1 MSTQVCEPRGLA
13 TEPQARTS
21 TKRDTR
27 RRKRIKLSLPVH
39 LRVFDCRFRDIED
52 VAMVVDFT
60 RDGLFFRTSMPHYF
74 VGMRLEVT
82 FPYGDKVAAHR
93 KFIGSV
99 VRMEDKTGE
108 KRGVAVRFLL

>member
-13 TEPQARTS
+13 AAVTGKTT
-21 TKRDTR
+21 TKGDTR
-27 RRKRIKLSLPVH
+27 RRKRIQISLPVH
-39 LRVFDCRFRDIED
+39 LRVFDCRFRNLED

-60 RDGLFFRTSMPHYF
+60 RDGLFFTTSMPHYF

-99 VRMEDKTGE
+99 VRVEDKGD
-108 KRGVAVRFLL
+108 KRGIAVRFLL

>member
-1 MSTQVCEPRGLA
+1 MSTPVCEPRGLA
-13 TEPQARTS
+13 AALQGKIK

-39 LRVFDCRFRDIED
+39 LRVFDCRFRDLED

-60 RDGLFFRTSMPHYF
+60 RDGLLFTTTMPHYA

-82 FPYGDKVAAHR
+82 FPYGDKIAAHR
-93 KFIGSV
+93 KFLGSV
-99 VRMEDKTGE
+99 VRVQE
-108 KRGVAVRFLL
+108 KPDDQRGVAVRFLL